1 MSERGPDLDLLSAG
15 QIVEL
20 LLDAEARVVP
30 AVRGQAP
37 QIARAAELVAAGVV
51 AGARL
56 VFAGAGTSG
65 RIAAAE
71 AAELPGT
78 FGLGP
83 DRVVALVAGGPSG
96 SDGDEDN
103 VRAAQDDVA
112 RVRLDATDIV
122 VAVAASGAT
131 PYTLD
136 IARTAVG
143 RGAPVVAVVNAAG
156 SPLAAVASLAVEV
169 VAGDEVLRS
178 STRLTAGT
186 VQKVVLN
193 ALTTAAMARAGRVH
207 GDLMVD
213 VVPANAKLRDRSAG
227 IVADIAGVGLDEAR
241 AALDRC
247 DQDARAAVV
256 HLVTGLDP
264 AAARARADR
273 YRSLREALAATD
285 ISNP

>member
-143 RGAPVVAVVNAAG
+143 RGAPVVAVVNVAG

-247 DQDARAAVV
+247 DQHARAAVV